1 MFHSFLHIGVLT
13 ILSLKNTN
21 CIHVNSMKYFTKT
34 GEKCSNSKRYPI
46 SGRNAMH
53 DLVKRLPGGDGSD
66 GMTDVTI
73 AAVICALNEVIL
85 TSSENCKVLKD
96 TGGTELK
103 MFYLTKN

>member
-1 MFHSFLHIGVLT
+1 
-13 ILSLKNTN
+13 
-21 CIHVNSMKYFTKT
+21 MKYFTKT
-34 GEKCSNSKRYPI
+34 GEKCSNSKRHPT

-103 MFYLTKN
+103 MFYLTKTDFSAIF